1 MSSLSARVS
10 LVFSCIGHAYI
21 HLFTAFYFVIVLGLE
36 KAWALPYDELIGLWT
51 VGAML
56 VGLAALP
63 AGWLG
68 DRWSASGMMVTFF
81 VGMGVASIGCG
92 LAGGPVGLTIGL
104 AGIGLFAS
112 IYHPVGIAWL
122 VRNSDAN
129 RGKVLGVNG
138 IFGSIGIAGAGA
150 VAGTLTDFAGWR
162 AAFIVPGA
170 VSIATGLALWF
181 CLARGIVRESAPAA
195 QRVETAPSRGDMM
208 RVFLVLMVTMFLG
221 AIIYQSVQTALPKL
235 FESRLAGEGNG
246 ALRAG
251 LYVAAVY
258 TVAGMMQV
266 LGGHLADKYPLKP
279 VYVLGFL
286 IQIPLLYLVA
296 NLSGVPLLAASMVM
310 VMAGIGVLPAE
321 NMLLARYAPQKH
333 HGLAFGAKFVLAFG
347 AAPLGIFLVSEIYR
361 VTGGF
366 YWLFALLAGAAA
378 VCFLATVLLPR
389 DSVRPVVAPSASA

>member
-1 MSSLSARVS
+1 MPAISARVS

-36 KAWALPYDELIGLWT
+36 KDWGVPYHELIGLWS
-51 VGAML
+51 VGALL
-56 VGLAALP
+56 VGAAALP

-68 DRWSASGMMVTFF
+68 DRWSASGMMVVFF
-81 VGMGVASIGCG
+81 VGMGLASIGCG
-92 LAGGPVGLTIGL
+92 LAGGPVTLAIGL

-112 IYHPVGIAWL
+112 IYHPVGIALL
-122 VRNSDAN
+122 VRNSSSN
-129 RGKVLGVNG
+129 RGKVLGING

-150 VAGTLTDFAGWR
+150 VAGALTDLAGWR

-170 VSIATGLALWF
+170 GSVATGVALWL
-181 CLARGIVRESAPAA
+181 CLARGIVREATPDVAHVATS
-195 QRVETAPSRGDMM
+195 PSRGDMM

-235 FESRLAGEGNG
+235 FAERLAGAGSG

-251 LYVAAVY
+251 LFVAVVY
-258 TVAGMMQV
+258 AVAGVMQV

-279 VYVLGFL
+279 IYVLGFL

-296 NLSGVPLLAASMVM
+296 SLSGVPLVAASMVM
-310 VMAGIGVLPAE
+310 VTAGISVLPAE
-321 NMLLARYAPQKH
+321 NMLLAHYAPQKH

-347 AAPLGIFLVSEIYR
+347 AAPLGIFLVSEVHR

-366 YWLFALLAGAAA
+366 YWLFALLAGAAGA
-378 VCFLATVLLPR
+378 CFLATLALPR
-389 DSVRPVVAPSASA
+389 DGRAPAMAAAE